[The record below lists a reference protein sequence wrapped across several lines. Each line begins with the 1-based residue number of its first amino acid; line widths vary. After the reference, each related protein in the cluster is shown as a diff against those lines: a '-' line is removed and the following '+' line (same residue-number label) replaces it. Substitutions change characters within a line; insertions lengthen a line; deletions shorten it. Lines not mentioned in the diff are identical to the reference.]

1 MILTLKRDTEKIIS
15 DTCNCQAG
23 KFGYCNHIMAF
34 LFELGY
40 FLLHQ
45 IKQVTT

>member
-1 MILTLKRDTEKIIS
+1 MIVTLKSDTGKIIR
-15 DTCNCQAG
+15 DACNCQAG
-23 KFGYCNHIMAF
+23 KFGYWNHIMAF
-34 LFELGY
+34 LFQLGY